1 MAISA
6 AKLIR
11 VGGAATLP
19 PLVFLHG
26 YGADHLSWTFI
37 ASQFTATHQVWAVDL
52 PGHGGAGNDVGRGT
66 LAELRGSL
74 GAALRPVLVP
84 GSVLVGHSLGGA
96 LAIDLAGKFRHMVDR
111 LVLIAPGGLVPLR
124 DSEFITR
131 FPQIRTA
138 QEAVNHLRRLVVK
151 QHLISEPMA
160 QYLLA
165 SLDRD
170 GRRAAL
176 QTIGANLLSAP
187 RFPEPLPAQ
196 PLLIWGAEDQVFPA
210 PADGQLQAPVHLLT
224 GVGHLPMAE
233 APRDVA
239 ALIKDHLQ

>member
-1 MAISA
+1 MAVSA
-6 AKLIR
+6 AKLIK
-11 VGGAATLP
+11 VGGAETLP
-19 PLVFLHG
+19 PLIFLHG
-26 YGADHLSWTFI
+26 FGADHLSWTFI
-37 ASQFTATHQVWAVDL
+37 ASQFTSTHQVWAVDL
-52 PGHGGAGNDVGRGT
+52 PGHGGAGNEVGRGT
-66 LAELRGSL
+66 LAELRESVGE
-74 GAALRPVLVP
+74 ALRPILAP
-84 GSVLVGHSLGGA
+84 GAALVGHSLGGA
-96 LAIDLAGKFRHMVDR
+96 LAIDLAGRFRHLVDR
-111 LVLIAPGGLVPLR
+111 MVLIAPGGLVPLR

-138 QEAVNHLRRLVVK
+138 QEAIDHLRRLVVK

-176 QTIGANLLSAP
+176 QTIGANLLSAQ
-187 RFPEPLPAQ
+187 RFPEPLPAH
-196 PLLIWGAEDQVFPA
+196 PMLIWGGEDQVFPA
-210 PADGQLQAPVHLLT
+210 PAADRLRTPVSLLP

-239 ALIKDHLQ
+239 ALIKDHLR